1 MTESLTFY
9 GGADIISTPLSVVS
23 DTASKGINI
32 FTLENLTY
40 IILILYLLFIL
51 YFNMKSDN
59 NYGHRWSIAT
69 SSDVCPPGTKSMKLN
84 ENGCRRCTS
93 HDLGSGKYVPLAPNW
108 ETLYPA
114 CGI

>member
-1 MTESLTFY
+1 MTESLNFY
-9 GGADIISTPLSVVS
+9 GGSDIISTPLSI
-23 DTASKGINI
+23 ASETNN
-32 FTLENLTY
+32 FNLFSLENITY

-51 YFNMKSDN
+51 YFNMKSN
-59 NYGHRWSIAT
+59 GNFGHRWSIAT
-69 SSDVCPPGTKSMKLN
+69 NSDVCPPGTNSMKLN

-93 HDLGSGKYVPLAPNW
+93 HELGSGKYVPLPPNW